1 MRKIRFGGAG
11 MAKGKRAEPR
21 CRYLVRDI
29 AGQKGWDVRQPQK
42 LICSVGDFLWK
53 NGNTKKIETIKFDC
67 TT

>member
-42 LICSVGDFLWK
+42 LICSVADFSMEEWQY
-53 NGNTKKIETIKFDC
+53 KKD
-67 TT
+67 